1 MNKAVSRALSYS
13 ACGMHPQGL
22 LQAAGVSDDFPA
34 GGCVPA
40 PHRTTL
46 ARQVHTVGDLGTRV
60 IVSVVTSE
68 DGRSL
73 EYLQSLFLV

>member
-13 ACGMHPQGL
+13 ACGMHPQGP
-22 LQAAGVSDDFPA
+22 LQAAGVSDDIPA
-34 GGCVPA
+34 GGCVRA
-40 PHRTTL
+40 PHRKPSPG
-46 ARQVHTVGDLGTRV
+46 RCKGDLGTRV